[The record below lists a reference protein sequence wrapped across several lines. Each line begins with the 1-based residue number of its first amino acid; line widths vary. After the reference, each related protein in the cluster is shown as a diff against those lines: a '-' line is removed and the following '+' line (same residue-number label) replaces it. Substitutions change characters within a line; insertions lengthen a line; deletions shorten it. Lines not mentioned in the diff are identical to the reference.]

1 MNHADSSSGD
11 LFRILEKAKEMKG
24 QQAQYTGSEHFVI
37 KIFVEEKKDIEHIPK
52 FHIKWRK
59 IFNATMFYLE
69 IAIC

>member
-1 MNHADSSSGD
+1 
-11 LFRILEKAKEMKG
+11 
-24 QQAQYTGSEHFVI
+24 VI